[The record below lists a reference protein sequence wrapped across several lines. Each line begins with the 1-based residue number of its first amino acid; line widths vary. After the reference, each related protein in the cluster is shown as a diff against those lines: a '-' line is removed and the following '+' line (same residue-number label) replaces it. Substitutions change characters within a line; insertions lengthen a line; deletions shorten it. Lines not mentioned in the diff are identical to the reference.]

1 MIYRNGKTKKIC
13 AKEGSKDTG
22 DFDAKEQKKE
32 RREKGGR
39 GKRLLSTFL
48 PFCLGFFFLSSTLSF
63 AEERIYGISDYGPVS
78 VNGNGVGRGKDPSY
92 QYIEDLLY
100 GSSGA
105 NSSPGSGASSGAA
118 SSSGTVSSP
127 QGNPAP
133 SGTAVSGENTSPV
146 KFGGNLQ
153 NLAKLSPGASTK
165 VLSSEITANYAVVF
179 DLDKGSI
186 LAEKNSSQTM
196 NPASMTKVMSLLLF
210 AENLPDQNKKLTIT
224 QDIISFVQQ
233 RGASNCGF
241 IAGEEV
247 AVKDLLYG
255 VILPSGADAVL
266 ALCKE
271 VSGSE
276 TKFAELMNKRA
287 KEMGLSSQCYFQNA
301 TGLYHGTHHMTVK
314 DMGQIMATAMQN
326 PTARGV
332 LMTENYQM
340 SPTNKHANGLK
351 FTNLFL
357 QRIKTQDLGGAR
369 VEMAKTGFVS
379 QSKFCVVSS
388 GKGKNG
394 RNLLIVTGGSSG
406 TWQAVRDQAALY
418 KLFSS

>member
-1 MIYRNGKTKKIC
+1 MERILVKEEIKEIEIWNAKGRKI
-13 AKEGSKDTG
+13 
-22 DFDAKEQKKE
+22 
-32 RREKGGR
+32 REKIKKS
-39 GKRLLSTFL
+39 GKMLCTTLAFLLAFSLF
-48 PFCLGFFFLSSTLSF
+48 PSSSSF
-63 AEERIYGISDYGPVS
+63 AEERVYGISDYGPVS
-78 VNGNGVGRGKDPSY
+78 VNGNGTGRGKAPSY

-100 GSSGA
+100 NPSGP
-105 NSSPGSGASSGAA
+105 N
-118 SSSGTVSSP
+118 T
-127 QGNPAP
+127 AP
-133 SGTAVSGENTSPV
+133 SGSASPGIKNENSSVPSVS
-146 KFGGNLQ
+146 FGGNLQ
-153 NLAKLSPGASTK
+153 NLAKLSPGYSTRS
-165 VLSSEITANYAVVF
+165 LSSEIDANYAVVF

-210 AENLPDQNKKLTIT
+210 VENLPDQNKKLTIT
-224 QDIISFVQQ
+224 QDIVSFVQQ

-241 IAGEEV
+241 IVGEEV
-247 AVKDLLYG
+247 TVKDLLYG

-266 ALCKE
+266 ALSKE

-276 TKFAELMNKRA
+276 AAFAGLMNKRA

-301 TGLYHGTHHMTVK
+301 TGLYHSTHHMTVK
-314 DMGQIMATAMQN
+314 DMGQIMALAMQN
-326 PTARGV
+326 PAAREI

-340 SPTNKHANGLK
+340 SPTNKHAQGLK

-357 QRIKTQDLGGAR
+357 QRIKTQDSGGTR

-394 RNLLIVTGGSSG
+394 RNLLVVTGGSSS
-406 TWQAVRDQAALY
+406 TWQAVRDQATLY
-418 KLFSS
+418 KLFSE

>member
-1 MIYRNGKTKKIC
+1 MIYRNGKTKKIF

-22 DFDAKEQKKE
+22 DFDAKEQNRKG
-32 RREKGGR
+32 REKGGR
-39 GKRLLSTFL
+39 GKRLLCTFL

-105 NSSPGSGASSGAA
+105 NSSPDSGASSGATP
-118 SSSGTVSSP
+118 SSGTASSP

-133 SGTAVSGENTSPV
+133 SGTAVSGENTSSV

-165 VLSSEITANYAVVF
+165 TLSSEITANYAVVF

-210 AENLPDQNKKLTIT
+210 AENIPNQDKKLTIT

-287 KEMGLSSQCYFQNA
+287 EEMGLSSQCYFQNA

-332 LMTENYQM
+332 LMAENYQM

>member
-1 MIYRNGKTKKIC
+1 MIYRNGKTKKIF

-22 DFDAKEQKKE
+22 DFDAKEQNRKG
-32 RREKGGR
+32 REKGGR
-39 GKRLLSTFL
+39 GKRLLCTFL

-105 NSSPGSGASSGAA
+105 NSSPDSGASSGATP
-118 SSSGTVSSP
+118 SSGTASSP

-165 VLSSEITANYAVVF
+165 TLSSEITANYAVVF

-210 AENLPDQNKKLTIT
+210 AENIPNQDKKLTIT
-224 QDIISFVQQ
+224 QDIISFVHQ

-326 PTARGV
+326 PTARGI

-340 SPTNKHANGLK
+340 SPTNKHTNGLK